1 MPLDK
6 RYTWPMWD
14 SIESIHNGA
23 VLIKKG
29 ECSYGL
35 ASIDKFPTCNLV
47 RNAFLIKQDDYEG
60 NIYLIY
66 SSSKAI
72 DMKQI
77 DFTNKLAKIK

>member
-1 MPLDK
+1 MAQSYKK
-6 RYTWPMWD
+6 RRMFLWT
-14 SIESIHNGA
+14 S
-23 VLIKKG
+23 
-29 ECSYGL
+29 
-35 ASIDKFPTCNLV
+35 SIDKFPTCNLV

>member
-1 MPLDK
+1 MIKDIHGQCGIVLSQ
-6 RYTWPMWD
+6 YTWRSPY
-14 SIESIHNGA
+14 
-23 VLIKKG
+23 KKG